1 MPELAAEN
9 LACLRGER
17 IVFARLGFVAGPG
30 DALVLLGPNGSGKS
44 SLLRLLAGFGRPFH
58 GRLLWDGDE
67 DAARLRGAAAYVGHL
82 DAVKPVLT
90 AAEMLAFWAAL
101 GGAPDPAA
109 AAAAALDR
117 MGIAHVA
124 RVPGRYLSAGQK
136 RRVNLARLVCTPRPL
151 WLLDEPTVALDRDS
165 VGRVEEMVAD
175 HRRAGGIAVVSTH
188 ADIDL
193 PGAGALHL
201 DAFGVD
207 GAAAPGTVDGAD
219 GEAA

>member
-58 GRLLWDGDE
+58 GRLLWDGE
-67 DAARLRGAAAYVGHL
+67 ADAARLRAAAAYVGHP

-101 GGAPDPAA
+101 DGTPDPAA

-117 MGIAHVA
+117 MGLGHVA

-136 RRVNLARLVCTPRPL
+136 RRVNLARLVCTSRPL

-165 VGRVEEMVAD
+165 VGRIEEMVAD

-207 GAAAPGTVDGAD
+207 G
-219 GEAA
+219 EAA